1 MSPTIDTIV
10 ARYAVRHPVVSNARQ
25 MITAKDIFEVP
36 RMVAQGLLAW
46 TLPEAAWWSLSRLF
60 AQIDVSMN
68 PARTRQ
74 EVAQIEAAYVGT
86 QIASAARSIAVES
99 WAHRYEDRFHYLRAW
114 RPGGWEPEI
123 EIAGAEHV
131 SEALERGRGIIFWG
145 GTFSFNHLVAKMAY
159 RRLGLQV
166 SHFSRPT
173 HGFSETRFGVRYL
186 NAICRGIEDRYL
198 GERLMT
204 EVNKT
209 PLSLQRMR
217 ERLMA
222 NGCVSFTV
230 GDRGRRTAAARFLN
244 ARLVLA
250 TGPLAMAWSTGATLL
265 PVFTLRTKPRHFE
278 VTIGAPIE
286 LKEDAHGEADY
297 TAALQT
303 YADMVTP
310 FALRDPGQWRGWR
323 YVRPLD

>member
-1 MSPTIDTIV
+1 ML
-10 ARYAVRHPVVSNARQ
+10 
-25 MITAKDIFEVP
+25 
-36 RMVAQGLLAW
+36 AQGLLAW
-46 TLPEAAWWSLSRLF
+46 TLPQAAWWPLSRLF
-60 AQIDVSMN
+60 AQLDVAMN

-74 EVAQIEAAYVGT
+74 EVAQIEVAYVGT
-86 QIASAARSIAVES
+86 PIASEARSIAVES
-99 WAHRYEDRFHYLRAW
+99 WANRYEDRFHYLRAW
-114 RPGGWEPEI
+114 RPDGWEPDI
-123 EIAGAEHV
+123 EITGTEHV

-159 RRLGLQV
+159 HRLGLQV
-166 SHFSRPT
+166 THFSRPT
-173 HGFSETRFGVRYL
+173 HGFSETLFGVRYL

-204 EVNKT
+204 EEKET
-209 PLSLQRMR
+209 PLSLRRMR

-230 GDRGRRTAAARFLN
+230 GNRGRRTAAARFLN

-250 TGPLAMAWSTGATLL
+250 TGPLAMAWNTGATLL
-265 PVFTLRTKPRHFE
+265 PVFTLRTEPGRFE
-278 VTIGAPIE
+278 VSIGAPIE
-286 LKEDAHGEADY
+286 LKKDANGEADY
-297 TAALQT
+297 AAALQT

-323 YVRPLD
+323 CMRPLD